1 MRPAGDD
8 PVIPDEITIDA
19 LDPEVRSGL
28 RSLPKGLADLV
39 GRHLIMAGRLIEEDP
54 ARAHAHA
61 LAATRRA
68 ARVAVVREA
77 AGLTA
82 YALGRYDTAR
92 NELRA
97 YSRMS
102 GSDDYLPVLADC
114 ERGLGKPERAL
125 AIAAGSSASK
135 LDRAGRI
142 EMRIVAAGARRDM
155 GQLDAAIVALQGPD
169 LKSKSREPWAARLRY
184 AYADALLAAG
194 RTEEAKEWFANAAAA
209 DLDGSTDALERAT
222 ALQAGH

>member
-8 PVIPDEITIDA
+8 PVLPDEVTIDA
-19 LDPEVRSGL
+19 LDREVRAGL
-28 RSLPKGLADLV
+28 RSLPKGLAELV
-39 GRHLIMAGRLIEEDP
+39 GRHLVMAGRLIDEDP
-54 ARAHAHA
+54 ERAHAHA

-82 YALGRYDTAR
+82 YAMGRYDTAR

-97 YSRMS
+97 FSRMS
-102 GSDDYLPVLADC
+102 GSDVYLPVLADC

-125 AIAAGSSASK
+125 VIASGINVGR

-155 GQLDAAIVALQGPD
+155 GQLDAAIVALQGPE
-169 LKSKSREPWAARLRY
+169 LKSRSHEPWAARLRY

-194 RTEEAKEWFANAAAA
+194 RTAEAKEWFANAAAA
-209 DLDGSTDALERAT
+209 DFEGSTDALERLT
-222 ALQAGH
+222 ALEPGL

>member
-1 MRPAGDD
+1 L
-8 PVIPDEITIDA
+8 PDEVTIDD
-19 LDPEVRSGL
+19 LDREVRAGL
-28 RSLPKGLADLV
+28 RSLPKGLAEV
-39 GRHLIMAGRLIEEDP
+39 IGRHLVMAGRLIDHDP
-54 ARAHAHA
+54 ERAHAHA

-97 YSRMS
+97 YSRLS
-102 GSDDYLPVLADC
+102 GSEVYLPVLADC
-114 ERGLGKPERAL
+114 ERGLGHPERAL
-125 AIAAGSSASK
+125 TIAAGRGVDK

-142 EMRIVAAGARRDM
+142 EMRIVAAGARRDL
-155 GQLDAAIVALQGPD
+155 GQIDAAVIALRGPE
-169 LKSKSREPWAARLRY
+169 LRSRSREPWAARLRY

-194 RTEEAKEWFANAAAA
+194 RLAEAKEWFAAAAAA
-209 DLDGSTDALERAT
+209 DLDGLTDALERLT
-222 ALQAGH
+222 ALEPARS